1 MKLKVLHINAN
12 SAGGAFVV
20 AQRLHEAL
28 NLREDVI
35 SKHLVFDGKP
45 GNYELWANNAF
56 RKVIALGN
64 HALDKLDFLRYEVN
78 ASIRFQFNH
87 ASRGI
92 DISNH
97 PLVLEADIIHFHWV
111 HKGFLSFKGLEKLLR
126 LDKKFIW
133 TCHDLW
139 PVTGGCY
146 YTWGCNHLEQGCF
159 NCKFLKHPSNPDHST
174 RWYSIKQRLWGSGQ
188 VRFITPSRWLA
199 EIGNTS
205 KLMQSPQMKSIKAI
219 PNAINTDFFKP
230 VDLNQK
236 KELKLKFGL
245 NPELPVIMF
254 SAANLN
260 NPAKGF
266 KHFLQVMKGLV
277 QHRMGVQF
285 LIVGREFDG
294 EIEGV
299 NVGEIEGDY
308 DSEMGG
314 VSASEIDAEVNSKFQ
329 GKPDS
334 DFPAKYMGF
343 QTDVH
348 LIVQYYQLS
357 DIYVTTAVEDNL
369 PTTVMEALS
378 CGLPCFGFEVGGIP
392 ELIDSGLNGFVFNSG
407 DVNSLVDSIITTQD
421 RWRHLS
427 VAAREKALSIYDT
440 KVVVSQI
447 MDEYRML

>member
-64 HALDKLDFLRYEVN
+64 HALDKLDFLRYEAN

-126 LDKKFIW
+126 LNKKFIW

-159 NCKFLKHPSNPDHST
+159 DCKFLKHPSNPDHST

-266 KHFLQVMKGLV
+266 KHFIQIMDELLEQKFN
-277 QHRMGVQF
+277 VQF
-285 LIVGREFDG
+285 LIVGREY
-294 EIEGV
+294 EGSL
-299 NVGEIEGDY
+299 NP
-308 DSEMGG
+308 
-314 VSASEIDAEVNSKFQ
+314 NL
-329 GKPDS
+329 
-334 DFPAKYMGF
+334 PAKFMGF
-343 QTDVH
+343 QSDVN

-378 CGLPCFGFEVGGIP
+378 CGLPCFGFKVGGIP
-392 ELIDSGLNGFVFNSG
+392 ELIDSGLNGFIFDSG

-427 VAAREKALSIYDT
+427 VAAREKALSTYDT

-447 MDEYRML
+447 MEEYRML

>member
-28 NLREDVI
+28 NSRDDVV
-35 SKHLVFDGKP
+35 SKHLVFDGQP

-64 HALDKLDFLRYEVN
+64 HALDKLDFLRYEAN

-87 ASRGI
+87 ASKGI
-92 DISNH
+92 DISRH

-111 HKGFLSFKGLEKLLR
+111 HKGFLSFKGLEKLLN
-126 LDKKFIW
+126 LNKKFIW

-146 YTWGCNHLEQGCF
+146 YTWGCNHLEKGCF
-159 NCKFLKHPSNPDHST
+159 ECKFLKHPSNPDFST
-174 RWYSIKQRLWGSGQ
+174 QWYSKKVELWGDGKI
-188 VRFITPSRWLA
+188 RFITPSRWLA

-205 KLMQSPQMKSIKAI
+205 QLMLSPQMKSIKAI

-230 VDLNQK
+230 VDSVRK
-236 KELKLKFGL
+236 RELRIEMGI
-245 NPELPVIMF
+245 NPDIPVIMY

-266 KHFLQVMKGLV
+266 SHFIQVMDELLEQKIN
-277 QHRMGVQF
+277 VQF
-285 LIVGREFDG
+285 LIVGREY
-294 EIEGV
+294 EGCL
-299 NVGEIEGDY
+299 NP
-308 DSEMGG
+308 
-314 VSASEIDAEVNSKFQ
+314 NLPTKF
-329 GKPDS
+329 
-334 DFPAKYMGF
+334 MGF
-343 QTDVH
+343 QSDVN
-348 LIVQYYQLS
+348 LILQYYQLA

-378 CGLPCFGFEVGGIP
+378 CGLPCFGFKVGGIP
-392 ELIDSGLNGFVFNSG
+392 ELIDSGSNGFIFDSG
-407 DVNSLVDSIITTQD
+407 DIKAMVEAIHTSQTQ
-421 RWRHLS
+421 WALLS
-427 VAAREKALSIYDT
+427 QNARKKALTTYDT

-447 MDEYRML
+447 MEEYRLL

>member
-1 MKLKVLHINAN
+1 
-12 SAGGAFVV
+12 
-20 AQRLHEAL
+20 
-28 NLREDVI
+28 
-35 SKHLVFDGKP
+35 
-45 GNYELWANNAF
+45 
-56 RKVIALGN
+56 
-64 HALDKLDFLRYEVN
+64 
-78 ASIRFQFNH
+78 
-87 ASRGI
+87 
-92 DISNH
+92 
-97 PLVLEADIIHFHWV
+97 
-111 HKGFLSFKGLEKLLR
+111 
-126 LDKKFIW
+126 
-133 TCHDLW
+133 
-139 PVTGGCY
+139 
-146 YTWGCNHLEQGCF
+146 
-159 NCKFLKHPSNPDHST
+159 
-174 RWYSIKQRLWGSGQ
+174 
-188 VRFITPSRWLA
+188 
-199 EIGNTS
+199 
-205 KLMQSPQMKSIKAI
+205 MQSPQMKSIKAI

-230 VDLNQK
+230 VNLNQK

-299 NVGEIEGDY
+299 NVGEKEGDY

-343 QTDVH
+343 QTDVQ

-378 CGLPCFGFEVGGIP
+378 CGLPCFGFKVGGIP

-427 VAAREKALSIYDT
+427 VAAREKALSTYDT

-447 MDEYRML
+447 MEEYRML

>member
-64 HALDKLDFLRYEVN
+64 HALDKLDFLRYEAN

-126 LDKKFIW
+126 LNKKFIW

-159 NCKFLKHPSNPDHST
+159 DCKFLKHPSNPDHST

-266 KHFLQVMKGLV
+266 KHFIQIMDELLEQKFN
-277 QHRMGVQF
+277 VQF
-285 LIVGREFDG
+285 LIVGREY
-294 EIEGV
+294 EGSL
-299 NVGEIEGDY
+299 NP
-308 DSEMGG
+308 
-314 VSASEIDAEVNSKFQ
+314 NL
-329 GKPDS
+329 
-334 DFPAKYMGF
+334 PAKFMGF
-343 QTDVH
+343 QSDVN

-378 CGLPCFGFEVGGIP
+378 CGLPCFGFKVGGIP
-392 ELIDSGLNGFVFNSG
+392 ELIDSGLNGFIFDSG
-407 DVNSLVDSIITTQD
+407 DVKAMVEAIYVSQTQ
-421 RWRHLS
+421 WVKLS
-427 VAAREKALSIYDT
+427 QSARNKALSTYDT

-447 MDEYRML
+447 MEEYRML